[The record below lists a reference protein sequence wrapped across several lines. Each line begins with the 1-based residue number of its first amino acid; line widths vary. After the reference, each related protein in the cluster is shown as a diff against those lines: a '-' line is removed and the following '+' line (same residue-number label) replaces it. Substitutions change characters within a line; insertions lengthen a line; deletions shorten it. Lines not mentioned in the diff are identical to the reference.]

1 MTRWMQSSAISALV
15 LTLGACGGGGGVSS
29 TPNPTPSPT
38 PVPAPT
44 PTPTPVPTS
53 TPTPATNFD
62 TFEYRRSSGLP
73 YHGAITAY
81 QAGASG
87 AGVTVGIIDSG
98 LADPTGE
105 FTDRISPLSRDFA
118 GNANYQDVS
127 GHGTAVAGV
136 LAAGRNGQ
144 RIMGMAWGATV
155 LALRTDDQSD
165 CDADGCTHS
174 TQAIANAID
183 YASQN
188 GARVINISLGGGAA
202 PSHLLQAV
210 SRATDK
216 GTIIVIAAGNNPATG
231 APLVSPDDLAQS
243 LTNPTYGHGLVII
256 ASSVNEDN
264 MVSSFSAG
272 VQGFETVSIAALGN
286 RVRTFDHTGGEFLYT
301 GTSFSAPQI
310 AGAAAL
316 LAQAFPNLTGK
327 QIVELLL
334 SSARDAGAPGPDA
347 QYGAGILDVAA
358 AFAPRGA
365 MSLAGSSV
373 PVSLGAVSNLSAP
386 MGDATPT
393 ALSAVALDSYARAY
407 TIEFGSSF
415 AQRAPTRSLA
425 SSLDVRQQHVRFGTQ
440 ALQLALNIA
449 PGNDGIPQV
458 GMLALT
464 RRDETQARLLSGTIS
479 ARLSSRASFAL
490 GLRTGLQGL
499 EQQLSGRATPSFLMA
514 EHGLDMQRGDMRAAS
529 AMALSRSLGRGLA
542 LTGGFE
548 IGDMITPPNALGTID
563 PLPIRDAPYRAISMS
578 LGLDRGPLGLSAG
591 LKLLDETAST
601 LGARFAPS
609 FGAQSAR
616 SLFARLG
623 LIAELPESITL
634 SANWQRGWTNAAAGG
649 VLQDGGKLVS
659 QSWSVDLARR
669 DLFSQGDMLGLRI
682 SQPLRV
688 IASRFNLVLPDAW
701 DWQNNIA
708 TNRIATLDLTPT
720 GRQRD
725 YELSYSSG
733 FGPGWLG
740 ANLFLRQQS
749 GNIAAM
755 PDELGVA
762 LRWSMGF

>member
-1 MTRWMQSSAISALV
+1 
-15 LTLGACGGGGGVSS
+15 
-29 TPNPTPSPT
+29 
-38 PVPAPT
+38 
-44 PTPTPVPTS
+44 
-53 TPTPATNFD
+53 
-62 TFEYRRSSGLP
+62 
-73 YHGAITAY
+73 
-81 QAGASG
+81 
-87 AGVTVGIIDSG
+87 
-98 LADPTGE
+98 
-105 FTDRISPLSRDFA
+105 
-118 GNANYQDVS
+118 
-127 GHGTAVAGV
+127 
-136 LAAGRNGQ
+136 
-144 RIMGMAWGATV
+144 
-155 LALRTDDQSD
+155 
-165 CDADGCTHS
+165 
-174 TQAIANAID
+174 
-183 YASQN
+183 
-188 GARVINISLGGGAA
+188 
-202 PSHLLQAV
+202 V
-210 SRATDK
+210 SRATTA
-216 GTIIVIAAGNNPATG
+216 GTIIVIAAGNNPTSG

-243 LTNPTYGHGLVII
+243 LANPIYGHGLVII
-256 ASSVNEDN
+256 APSVNEDDTA
-264 MVSSFSAG
+264 SSFSAG

-286 RVRTFDHTGGEFLYT
+286 RVRTFDHTGGDFLYS

-347 QYGAGILDVAA
+347 QYGVGILDVAA

-373 PVSLGAVSNLSAP
+373 PVSLSAISNLSAP

-415 AQRAPTRSLA
+415 ARRAPTRSLA
-425 SSLDVRQQHVRFGTQ
+425 SSLDVSQRHVRFGTQ
-440 ALQLALNIA
+440 ALQLALNIM
-449 PGNDGIPQV
+449 PGNDGAPQV

-514 EHGLDMQRGDMRAAS
+514 DHGLDMQSGDMRAVS
-529 AMALSRSLGRGLA
+529 AMALSRSLARGVA
-542 LTGGFE
+542 LTSGFE
-548 IGDMITPPNALGTID
+548 VGDMIAPAKSPGTID
-563 PLPIRDAPYRAISMS
+563 DALPVRNAPYRAISMS
-578 LGLDRGPLGLSAG
+578 LSLDRRPVGLSAG
-591 LKLLDETAST
+591 LKLLDESAST

-616 SLFARLG
+616 SLFARIG
-623 LIAELPESITL
+623 LTADLPAGMTL

-649 VLQDGGKLVS
+649 ALQDGGQLVS
-659 QSWSVDLARR
+659 QSWSADLARR
-669 DLFSQGDMLGLRI
+669 DVFLQGDMLGLRI
-682 SQPLRV
+682 AQPLRV
-688 IASRFNLVLPDAW
+688 ITSHFDLVLPDAW
-701 DWQNNIA
+701 DWQNSIA

-725 YELSYSSG
+725 YELSYGSG